1 MSDLPIPPDLKAR
14 LDALSSAELALV
26 AGYAWA
32 KSHLKLNR
40 FKAFFSNL
48 LFFYSDIEYIRF

>member
-32 KSHLKLNR
+32 KSQAAGATAVPAADQPVAN
-40 FKAFFSNL
+40 AA
-48 LFFYSDIEYIRF
+48 